1 MFKKI
6 LCFLS
11 ALVLVFFLTACS
23 TESTFSP
30 EPTREPSMIYH
41 VGERIQIDLVSF
53 MIRKGMRFDATVD
66 KAHTVYGI
74 QIYIANYDS
83 YGKDFRV
90 SDVVCYAG
98 GVPCEIYTGF
108 EGSLTDTIIP
118 ANGKLEG
125 WIYYKIPLQHDGL
138 SFGFSYDYDYVLF
151 IFEEG

>member
-6 LCFLS
+6 ICIVAAFL
-11 ALVLVFFLTACS
+11 LVLCLTGCS
-23 TESTFSP
+23 TEP
-30 EPTREPSMIYH
+30 APAPQPTREPSMIYH
-41 VGERIQIDLVSF
+41 VGERIQIDLISF

-83 YGKDFRV
+83 YSKDFRV

-98 GVPCEIYTGF
+98 GVPCEVYTGF
-108 EGSLTDTIIP
+108 EDSLTDTIIP
-118 ANGKLEG
+118 ANGRLEG